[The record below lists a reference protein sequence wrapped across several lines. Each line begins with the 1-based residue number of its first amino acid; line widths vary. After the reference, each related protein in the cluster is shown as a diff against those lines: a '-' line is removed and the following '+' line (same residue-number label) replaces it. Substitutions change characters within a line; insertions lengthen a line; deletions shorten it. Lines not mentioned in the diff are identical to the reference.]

1 MEMAELMRF
10 VVVVSVVFIPSLAF
24 AARFALKPIVE
35 SILRLREGFVA
46 QDNSYMQKQIE
57 RLERELDDLRS
68 KLDHLESAGEFDRAL
83 GAAGSRRLEPAHQP
97 GE

>member
-1 MEMAELMRF
+1 MEMRELMGF

-46 QDNSYMQKQIE
+46 QDNSYTQKQIE

-83 GAAGSRRLEPAHQP
+83 GAAGSRRLEPARKP